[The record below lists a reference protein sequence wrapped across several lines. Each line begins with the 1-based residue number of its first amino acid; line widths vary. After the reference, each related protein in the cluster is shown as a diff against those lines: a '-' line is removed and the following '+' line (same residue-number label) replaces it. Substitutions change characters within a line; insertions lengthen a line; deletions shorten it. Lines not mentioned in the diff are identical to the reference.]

1 MNRIHQLDADTANKI
16 AAGEVVERPANVIKE
31 LVENSIDAKASK
43 IDVLVTEGGMES
55 MTIIDDGIGMSHD
68 DALMCFSRHATSK
81 IKDDHDLF
89 NITTLGF
96 RGEAIPSIASIAKFS
111 LETNDGH
118 EGSQVIYEFGKRTKV
133 SYLDCPQGTKITVEK
148 IFQNVPARLKYMKS
162 VNAEFANIYTYLER
176 LALAHSEIAFS
187 LSHNGREIFRTNGSG
202 QLLEVIAV
210 IYGMN
215 VAKNMIAVEFGN
227 EEFSISGYVSNR
239 ETTRAS
245 KNHIITLVNHRYVK
259 NKKSIDAINDV
270 YRQYLSDKRFPI
282 AVINIEVDPY
292 LVDVNVHPAK
302 LEVRFSKEQEL
313 HDIITKGINEVLKPQ
328 DTIQL
333 IHEEKSAQPFTFQ
346 VDHIQEDEA
355 GFVFKEPEKEDVI
368 ELNDEPVYDQMVFD
382 LREDSKITDD
392 HANYQTEK
400 KTSLNDLPKNPIKE
414 KIYAKGQVRGSYIIG
429 ENERGMYLVDQHAAL
444 TRIYYEKY
452 KNAYCHLDKT
462 MQPLTV
468 PVTLEYTPSE
478 FMKLEEHKNELK
490 AVGIELEAMGPH
502 TYYVRELPM
511 WMDTIDPTTFIDR
524 MIEQI
529 LSNQQLDVVELMEEA
544 IKSLAESASVKENTY
559 LSQAD
564 MQVILDDLMRCDN
577 PYVDIK
583 SHPTFVF
590 YSDYELEKLFKKV
603 N

>member
-55 MTIIDDGIGMSHD
+55 MTIIDDGIGMSHE

-118 EGSQVIYEFGKRTKV
+118 EGSQVIYEFGNRTQV
-133 SYLDCPQGTKITVEK
+133 GYLDCPQGTKITVEK

-162 VNAEFANIYTYLER
+162 VNAEFAAIYTYLER

-215 VAKNMIAVEFGN
+215 VAKNMIPVDFGN
-227 EEFSISGYVSNR
+227 EEVSSSGYVSNR
-239 ETTRAS
+239 EITRAS

-313 HDIITKGINEVLKPQ
+313 HDIITQGINAVLKPQ
-328 DTIQL
+328 EPAETIHQEPSQSFVFQTEKVQ
-333 IHEEKSAQPFTFQ
+333 EEP
-346 VDHIQEDEA
+346 
-355 GFVFKEPEKEDVI
+355 FVFKEPIQEDVI
-368 ELNDEPVYDQMVFD
+368 ELNDEPVYDQMTLD
-382 LREDSKITDD
+382 LREDEKVADE
-392 HANYQTEK
+392 HADYQKEE
-400 KTSLNDLPKNPIKE
+400 KTSLKDLPQNPIKE
-414 KIYAKGQVRGSYIIG
+414 KIYAKGQIRGSYIIG

-444 TRIYYEKY
+444 TRIHYERY
-452 KNAYCHLDKT
+452 KNAYQKLDRH
-462 MQPLTV
+462 MQSLLV

-478 FMKLEEHKNELK
+478 FMRLEEHKNELK
-490 AVGIELEAMGPH
+490 AVGIELEVMGPH
-502 TYYVRELPM
+502 TYCVRELPM
-511 WMDTIDPTTFIDR
+511 WMDMSDPTSFIEQ

-529 LSNQQLDVVELMEEA
+529 LSNQQLDVIELMEEA
-544 IKSLAESASVKENTY
+544 IKSLANQASIKDNTY
-559 LSQAD
+559 LSQQA
-564 MQVILDDLMRCDN
+564 MQAILDDLMRCDN